1 MRDSFVFYSSFA
13 DSIETAP
20 EEMQLEL
27 YKALVE
33 CGLERKA
40 ITDISFPASM
50 FITQAMASISN
61 AQKRHEQAVEN
72 GGKGGRPRKWVD
84 REEAEQLYAELKS
97 WDKVADKLGVARET
111 LRKARAVWD
120 AQKPKNLNNNI
131 NVNGNV
137 NVNGN
142 YQLTN
147 INNKASAGARLE
159 AAPPPRGFEWNG
171 GVFEHGGTHY
181 RMGINKATGES
192 EVIQLD

>member
-50 FITQAMASISN
+50 FVTQAMASISN

-84 REEAEQLYAELKS
+84 RKEAEQLYAELKS
-97 WDKVADKLGVARET
+97 WDKVADNLGVARET
-111 LRKARAVWD
+111 LRKARSVWD

-137 NVNGN
+137 NVNDN

-147 INNKASAGARLE
+147 INKASAGARLE